1 MENINLLIVD
11 SEHISKIRL
20 TKVHSILR
28 KILNNEYFNDTINPI
43 RIGLFQN
50 NELIGC
56 IDMASF
62 ITTENALNDLAE
74 VFPNLIIE
82 QNNRNSVI
90 IISVKTSCNRDECV
104 KVLKP
109 IFDELS
115 TFTQLFYLDNNIK
128 MINNE
133 NYYVC

>member
-20 TKVHSILR
+20 TKVHSVLR
-28 KILNNEYFNDTINPI
+28 KILNNEFFNDTIKPI

-50 NELIGC
+50 DELIGC
-56 IDMASF
+56 IDIASF
-62 ITTENALNDLAE
+62 ITTENVLNDLAE
-74 VFPNLIIE
+74 IFPDLIIE

-90 IISVKTSCNRDECV
+90 IRSIKTLCNRDECV
-104 KVLKP
+104 KVLKT

-115 TFTQLFYLDNNIK
+115 TFAQLFYLSNNKIK
-128 MINNE
+128 EI
-133 NYYVC
+133 

>member
-20 TKVHSILR
+20 TKVHSVLR
-28 KILNNEYFNDTINPI
+28 KILNNEFFNDTIKPI

-50 NELIGC
+50 DELIGC

-62 ITTENALNDLAE
+62 LNDLAE
-74 VFPNLIIE
+74 IFPDLIIE

-90 IISVKTSCNRDECV
+90 ITSIKTLCNRDECV
-104 KVLKP
+104 KVLKT

-115 TFTQLFYLDNNIK
+115 TFAQLFYLSNNKIK
-128 MINNE
+128 EI
-133 NYYVC
+133 

>member
-20 TKVHSILR
+20 TKVHSVLR
-28 KILNNEYFNDTINPI
+28 KIFNNEYFNDTIKPI

-50 NELIGC
+50 DELIGC

-62 ITTENALNDLAE
+62 VTTENVLNDLAE
-74 VFPNLIIE
+74 VFPDLIIE
-82 QNNRNSVI
+82 QNNRKSVI
-90 IISVKTSCNRDECV
+90 IISVKTLCNRDGCV

>member
-20 TKVHSILR
+20 TKVHSVLR
-28 KILNNEYFNDTINPI
+28 KILNNEYFNDTIKPI

-50 NELIGC
+50 DELIGC

-62 ITTENALNDLAE
+62 ITTENVLNDLAE
-74 VFPNLIIE
+74 VFPDLIIE

-90 IISVKTSCNRDECV
+90 IISVKTLWLHNECIKVV
-104 KVLKP
+104 KR
-109 IFDELS
+109 IFKELS
-115 TFTQLFYLDNNIK
+115 TFAQLFQLSNKIK
-128 MINNE
+128 EI
-133 NYYVC
+133 

>member
-20 TKVHSILR
+20 TEVYSALR
-28 KILNNEYFNDTINPI
+28 KILNNEYFNDTIKPI

-50 NELIGC
+50 DELIGC

-62 ITTENALNDLAE
+62 VTTENVLNDLAE
-74 VFPNLIIE
+74 VFPDLIIE

-90 IISVKTSCNRDECV
+90 IISVKTLWLHNECIKVV
-104 KVLKP
+104 KR
-109 IFDELS
+109 IFKELS
-115 TFTQLFYLDNNIK
+115 TFAQLFQLSNKIK
-128 MINNE
+128 EI
-133 NYYVC
+133 

>member
-20 TKVHSILR
+20 TKVHSALR
-28 KILNNEYFNDTINPI
+28 KIFNNEYFNDTIKPI

-50 NELIGC
+50 DELIGC

-62 ITTENALNDLAE
+62 ITTENVLNDLAE
-74 VFPNLIIE
+74 VFPDLIIE

-90 IISVKTSCNRDECV
+90 IISVKTLWLHNECIKVV
-104 KVLKP
+104 KR
-109 IFDELS
+109 IFKELS
-115 TFTQLFYLDNNIK
+115 TFAQLFQLSNKIK
-128 MINNE
+128 EI
-133 NYYVC
+133 

>member
-20 TKVHSILR
+20 TKVHSALR
-28 KILNNEYFNDTINPI
+28 KILNNEYFNDTIKPI

-50 NELIGC
+50 DELIGC

-62 ITTENALNDLAE
+62 ITTENVLNDLAE
-74 VFPNLIIE
+74 IFPDLIIE
-82 QNNRNSVI
+82 RNNRNSI
-90 IISVKTSCNRDECV
+90 IITSIKTLCNCDECV
-104 KVLKP
+104 KVLKT

-115 TFTQLFYLDNNIK
+115 TFAQLFYLSNNKIK
-128 MINNE
+128 EI
-133 NYYVC
+133 

>member
-20 TKVHSILR
+20 TKVHSVLR
-28 KILNNEYFNDTINPI
+28 KILNNEYFNDTIKPI

-50 NELIGC
+50 DELIGC

-62 ITTENALNDLAE
+62 ITTENVLNDLAE
-74 VFPNLIIE
+74 IFPDLIIE

-90 IISVKTSCNRDECV
+90 IISVKTLWLHNECIKVV
-104 KVLKP
+104 KR
-109 IFDELS
+109 IFEELS
-115 TFTQLFYLDNNIK
+115 TFAQLFQLSNKIK
-128 MINNE
+128 EI
-133 NYYVC
+133 

>member
-20 TKVHSILR
+20 TKVHSALR
-28 KILNNEYFNDTINPI
+28 KILNNEYFNDTIKPI

-50 NELIGC
+50 DELIGC

-62 ITTENALNDLAE
+62 ITTENVLNDLAE
-74 VFPNLIIE
+74 IFPDLIIE
-82 QNNRNSVI
+82 RNNRNSI
-90 IISVKTSCNRDECV
+90 IITSIKTLYNRDECV
-104 KVLKP
+104 KVLKT

-115 TFTQLFYLDNNIK
+115 TFAQLFYLSNNKIK
-128 MINNE
+128 EI
-133 NYYVC
+133 

>member
-20 TKVHSILR
+20 TKVHSVLR
-28 KILNNEYFNDTINPI
+28 KILNNEFFNDTIKPI

-50 NELIGC
+50 DELISC

-62 ITTENALNDLAE
+62 ITTENVLNDLAE
-74 VFPNLIIE
+74 VFPDLIIE

-90 IISVKTSCNRDECV
+90 IISVKTLWLHNECIKVV
-104 KVLKP
+104 KR
-109 IFDELS
+109 IFKELS
-115 TFTQLFYLDNNIK
+115 TFAQLFQLSNKIK
-128 MINNE
+128 EI
-133 NYYVC
+133 

>member
-20 TKVHSILR
+20 TKVHSVLR
-28 KILNNEYFNDTINPI
+28 KILNNEYFNDTIKPI

-50 NELIGC
+50 DELIGC

-62 ITTENALNDLAE
+62 ITTENVLNDLAE
-74 VFPNLIIE
+74 IFPDLIIE

-90 IISVKTSCNRDECV
+90 IISVKTLWLHNECIKVV
-104 KVLKP
+104 KR
-109 IFDELS
+109 IFKELS
-115 TFTQLFYLDNNIK
+115 TFAQLFQLSNKIK
-128 MINNE
+128 EI
-133 NYYVC
+133 

>member
-20 TKVHSILR
+20 TKVHSALR
-28 KILNNEYFNDTINPI
+28 KILNNEYFNDTIKPI

-50 NELIGC
+50 DELIGC

-62 ITTENALNDLAE
+62 ITTENVLNDLAE
-74 VFPNLIIE
+74 IFPDLIIE
-82 QNNRNSVI
+82 RNNRNSVI
-90 IISVKTSCNRDECV
+90 ITSIKTLCNCDECV
-104 KVLKP
+104 KVLKT

-115 TFTQLFYLDNNIK
+115 TFAQLFYLSNNKIK
-128 MINNE
+128 EI
-133 NYYVC
+133 

>member
-20 TKVHSILR
+20 TKVHSVLR
-28 KILNNEYFNDTINPI
+28 KILNNEFFNDTIKPI

-50 NELIGC
+50 DELIGC

-62 ITTENALNDLAE
+62 ITTENVLNDLAE
-74 VFPNLIIE
+74 IFPDLIIE
-82 QNNRNSVI
+82 LNNRNSVI
-90 IISVKTSCNRDECV
+90 ITSIKTLCNRDEGV
-104 KVLKP
+104 KVLKT

-115 TFTQLFYLDNNIK
+115 TFAQLFYLSNNKIK
-128 MINNE
+128 EI
-133 NYYVC
+133 

>member
-20 TKVHSILR
+20 TKVHSVLR
-28 KILNNEYFNDTINPI
+28 KILNNEFFNDTIKPI

-50 NELIGC
+50 DELIGC

-62 ITTENALNDLAE
+62 ITTENVLNDLAE
-74 VFPNLIIE
+74 IFPDLIIE
-82 QNNRNSVI
+82 RNNRNSVI
-90 IISVKTSCNRDECV
+90 ITSIKTLYNRDECV
-104 KVLKP
+104 KVLKT

-115 TFTQLFYLDNNIK
+115 TFAQLFYLSNNKIK
-128 MINNE
+128 EI
-133 NYYVC
+133 